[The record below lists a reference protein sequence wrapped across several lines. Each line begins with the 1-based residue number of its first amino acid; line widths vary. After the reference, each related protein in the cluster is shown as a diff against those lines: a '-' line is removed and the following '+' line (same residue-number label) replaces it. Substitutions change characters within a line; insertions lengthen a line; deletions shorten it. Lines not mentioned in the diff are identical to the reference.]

1 MKFIRFV
8 LISIVAMFV
17 IASFIGVLLPSDVL
31 VSRAVDVNAPRDSV
45 MKYINNLEE
54 WKWWIDGMRES
65 SVKIESTSRAD
76 LNGTLVNIDQ
86 VTDSTVQTSWI
97 LKKGNKQIATMHLIG
112 NPSQNR
118 TVVQW
123 QFEEKLKWY
132 PWEKLGSMM
141 NDKILGPMMEMNLNN
156 LKKLVEGSKVQ
167 QP

>member
-17 IASFIGVLLPSDVL
+17 IASLIGMLLPSDVL
-31 VSRAVDVNAPRDSV
+31 VSRAVDVNAPRDSI
-45 MKYINNLEE
+45 MRYLKDFEQ
-54 WKWWIDGMRES
+54 WKWWVNGMRDPSVTIHS
-65 SVKIESTSRAD
+65 SNSAT
-76 LNGTLVNIDQ
+76 LNGTHVQIET
-86 VTDSTVQTSWI
+86 VTDSTVQTLWI
-97 LKKGNKQIATMHLIG
+97 LKKGNIQRSTIHLIG

-141 NDKILGPMMEMNLNN
+141 NDKILGPMMETDLNN
-156 LKKLVEGSKVQ
+156 LKKLAEGSKLQ
-167 QP
+167 